1 MGSHGNGANQLSHGD
16 LLISRELI
24 ESTLELIAD
33 RLVLLLDQVGFKF
46 ITFLLEFSGLSLAL
60 SGASLSVLESGAEIA
75 NGLLVRLFAGK
86 GLSLG
91 NFEGL
96 HVVADDLQLFL
107 QLLDLGFSVI
117 SALLGALKIHLQHRQ
132 TSGGLV
138 ILEAQVLKHF
148 ATSLGL
154 IGCLGGLFQ
163 LLGGDSESLFG
174 SLEIFL
180 NQLAASLERRHLSLR
195 LLDLLVGGF
204 EVGVGGGEIFCGG
217 VEVVLNLLDLLVQG
231 VDLIVTLF
239 EVALELP

>member
-33 RLVLLLDQVGFKF
+33 RLVFLLLLDQVGFKF

-132 TSGGLV
+132 AS
-138 ILEAQVLKHF
+138 
-148 ATSLGL
+148 
-154 IGCLGGLFQ
+154 GCLIVFSVRIFSDH
-163 LLGGDSESLFG
+163 LGFHELSLKRHDSLFILKT
-174 SLEIFL
+174 SVF
-180 NQLAASLERRHLSLR
+180 
-195 LLDLLVGGF
+195 
-204 EVGVGGGEIFCGG
+204 
-217 VEVVLNLLDLLVQG
+217 
-231 VDLIVTLF
+231 
-239 EVALELP
+239 

>member
-33 RLVLLLDQVGFKF
+33 RLVFLLLLDQVGFKF

-132 TSGGLV
+132 TSGGLIIFSVRVLSDHLRFLERKLQSGDTLV
-138 ILEAQVLKHF
+138 IWKLKFSSTLRPHSDSSAALEASSNFSEAIPSLSSDLSRSSSTNWQRLWSADTSASDSWTCLLADSRLVL
-148 ATSLGL
+148 AV
-154 IGCLGGLFQ
+154 
-163 LLGGDSESLFG
+163 
-174 SLEIFL
+174 
-180 NQLAASLERRHLSLR
+180 ERFS
-195 LLDLLVGGF
+195 
-204 EVGVGGGEIFCGG
+204 
-217 VEVVLNLLDLLVQG
+217 
-231 VDLIVTLF
+231 
-239 EVALELP
+239 

>member
-33 RLVLLLDQVGFKF
+33 RLVFLLLLDQVGFKF

-60 SGASLSVLESGAEIA
+60 SVLESGAEIA

-86 GLSLG
+86 GLGLG

-107 QLLDLGFSVI
+107 QLLDLGFSII

-132 TSGGLV
+132 TSGGLIIFSV
-138 ILEAQVLKHF
+138 RILSDHLRF
-148 ATSLGL
+148 
-154 IGCLGGLFQ
+154 
-163 LLGGDSESLFG
+163 
-174 SLEIFL
+174 LE
-180 NQLAASLERRHLSLR
+180 
-195 LLDLLVGGF
+195 
-204 EVGVGGGEIFCGG
+204 
-217 VEVVLNLLDLLVQG
+217 
-231 VDLIVTLF
+231 
-239 EVALELP
+239 

>member
-1 MGSHGNGANQLSHGD
+1 MGSHGNGANQPSHGD

-33 RLVLLLDQVGFKF
+33 RLVFPLLLDQVGFKF

-60 SGASLSVLESGAEIA
+60 SGASLSVLESGAEIT

-107 QLLDLGFSVI
+107 QLLDLGFSI
-117 SALLGALKIHLQHRQ
+117 I
-132 TSGGLV
+132 
-138 ILEAQVLKHF
+138 
-148 ATSLGL
+148 
-154 IGCLGGLFQ
+154 
-163 LLGGDSESLFG
+163 
-174 SLEIFL
+174 
-180 NQLAASLERRHLSLR
+180 R

-204 EVGVGGGEIFCGG
+204 GVGVGGGEIFCGG

-239 EVALELP
+239 EVALELLHSLLGLFCSVH

>member
-33 RLVLLLDQVGFKF
+33 RLVFVLLLDQVGFEF

-117 SALLGALKIHLQHRQ
+117 CASWSESSKAAIRSSFWKLKFSSTLRPLSDSSAA
-132 TSGGLV
+132 
-138 ILEAQVLKHF
+138 LEASSNFSEAIPSLSSDLSRSSSTNWQRLWSAETSPSDSWTCLLADSRLVL
-148 ATSLGL
+148 AV
-154 IGCLGGLFQ
+154 
-163 LLGGDSESLFG
+163 
-174 SLEIFL
+174 
-180 NQLAASLERRHLSLR
+180 ERFS
-195 LLDLLVGGF
+195 
-204 EVGVGGGEIFCGG
+204 
-217 VEVVLNLLDLLVQG
+217 VVVSKSFS
-231 VDLIVTLF
+231 TC
-239 EVALELP
+239 

>member
-1 MGSHGNGANQLSHGD
+1 MGSHGNGANQPSHGD

-33 RLVLLLDQVGFKF
+33 RLVFLLFLDQVGFKF

-60 SGASLSVLESGAEIA
+60 SGASLSVLESGAEIT

-107 QLLDLGFSVI
+107 QLLDLGFSII

-132 TSGGLV
+132 TSGGLIIFSV
-138 ILEAQVLKHF
+138 RILSDHLRF
-148 ATSLGL
+148 
-154 IGCLGGLFQ
+154 
-163 LLGGDSESLFG
+163 
-174 SLEIFL
+174 LE
-180 NQLAASLERRHLSLR
+180 
-195 LLDLLVGGF
+195 
-204 EVGVGGGEIFCGG
+204 
-217 VEVVLNLLDLLVQG
+217 
-231 VDLIVTLF
+231 
-239 EVALELP
+239 

>member
-1 MGSHGNGANQLSHGD
+1 MGSHGNGANQPSHGD

-33 RLVLLLDQVGFKF
+33 RLVFLLLLDQVGLKF

-60 SGASLSVLESGAEIA
+60 CGASLSVLESGAEIA

-86 GLSLG
+86 CLSLG

-132 TSGGLV
+132 ASGCLIIFSVRIFSDHLCFLQRELQSGDALV

-148 ATSLGL
+148 ATSLGFV
-154 IGCLGGLFQ
+154 GRLGGLFQ
-163 LLGGDSESLFG
+163 LLRRDTESFFR

-180 NQLAASLERRHLSLR
+180 HQS
-195 LLDLLVGGF
+195 
-204 EVGVGGGEIFCGG
+204 
-217 VEVVLNLLDLLVQG
+217 
-231 VDLIVTLF
+231 
-239 EVALELP
+239 

>member
-33 RLVLLLDQVGFKF
+33 RLVFLLLLDQVGFKF

-60 SGASLSVLESGAEIA
+60 SGASLSVLKSGAEIA

-107 QLLDLGFSVI
+107 QLLDLA
-117 SALLGALKIHLQHRQ
+117 SASSARCSARSRS
-132 TSGGLV
+132 TSN
-138 ILEAQVLKHF
+138 IAKRLEASSYFL
-148 ATSLGL
+148 
-154 IGCLGGLFQ
+154 
-163 LLGGDSESLFG
+163 SES
-174 SLEIFL
+174 SAIIC
-180 NQLAASLERRHLSLR
+180 ASWSESSK
-195 LLDLLVGGF
+195 
-204 EVGVGGGEIFCGG
+204 
-217 VEVVLNLLDLLVQG
+217 
-231 VDLIVTLF
+231 
-239 EVALELP
+239 A

>member
-33 RLVLLLDQVGFKF
+33 RLVFLLLLDQVGFKF
-46 ITFLLEFSGLSLAL
+46 ITFLLGFSGLSLAL

-96 HVVADDLQLFL
+96 HVVADDLQFL
-107 QLLDLGFSVI
+107 LQFLDLRFSII
-117 SALLGALKIHLQHRQ
+117 SALLSTLKIHLQHRQ
-132 TSGGLV
+132 ASGGLIV
-138 ILEAQVLKHF
+138 FSVRVLSNHLGLLQGELQSSNALIILEAQVFEHF
-148 ATSLGL
+148 ATSLRLVG
-154 IGCLGGLFQ
+154 GLGGFLQ
-163 LLGGDSESLFG
+163 LLGCDSKSLLR

-180 NQLAASLERRHLSLR
+180 HQLATSLERRHLR
-195 LLDLLVGGF
+195 LG
-204 EVGVGGGEIFCGG
+204 
-217 VEVVLNLLDLLVQG
+217 
-231 VDLIVTLF
+231 
-239 EVALELP
+239 LPM

>member
-33 RLVLLLDQVGFKF
+33 RLLLLLDQVGFKF

-132 TSGGLV
+132 TSGGLIIFSV
-138 ILEAQVLKHF
+138 RVLSDHLRF
-148 ATSLGL
+148 
-154 IGCLGGLFQ
+154 
-163 LLGGDSESLFG
+163 
-174 SLEIFL
+174 
-180 NQLAASLERRHLSLR
+180 LERKLQS
-195 LLDLLVGGF
+195 G
-204 EVGVGGGEIFCGG
+204 
-217 VEVVLNLLDLLVQG
+217 
-231 VDLIVTLF
+231 
-239 EVALELP
+239 

>member
-33 RLVLLLDQVGFKF
+33 RLVFLLLLDQVGFKF
-46 ITFLLEFSGLSLAL
+46 ITFLLEFSGLSLA
-60 SGASLSVLESGAEIA
+60 LSVLESGAEIA

-107 QLLDLGFSVI
+107 QLLDLGISVI

-132 TSGGLV
+132 TSGGLIIFSV
-138 ILEAQVLKHF
+138 RVLSDHLRFLE
-148 ATSLGL
+148 
-154 IGCLGGLFQ
+154 
-163 LLGGDSESLFG
+163 
-174 SLEIFL
+174 
-180 NQLAASLERRHLSLR
+180 
-195 LLDLLVGGF
+195 
-204 EVGVGGGEIFCGG
+204 
-217 VEVVLNLLDLLVQG
+217 
-231 VDLIVTLF
+231 
-239 EVALELP
+239 